1 MTRVAGR
8 ISSLFVTWTAAAMTL
23 ACNDPAPR
31 LRTAP
36 DAPHA
41 SVVSSV
47 AAAPSAPPATPA
59 PPPFQPVLVQLDEPA
74 MGTKVHFVAYT
85 TPELSAEK
93 IQATMKAAV
102 EEIRRLEGLMTS
114 WRDDSEIAAINRG
127 AGSAVPVGPETFEV
141 IDKSLWASRVSHGA
155 FDITFHTMGGL
166 WKFGDAADA
175 VPKVPDRKEIERLRK
190 LVDYRLIQL
199 DPKARTVRVPKGRK
213 IDLGGIAKGFAVDKA
228 AAVMKKG
235 GLTSFLAQA
244 GGDLYGSGKKPDGSH
259 WVTGIQDPRAPEG
272 AYFAVIELEDRA
284 FSTAGDYARAY
295 VVDGKR
301 YHHIIDPR
309 TGYPATASRSVTIW
323 APDAFVA
330 DGIDDGVFILG
341 PEKGLELVESLEG
354 VGAVIVDQHNKV
366 WISKRLEGKVKLL
379 RPPTDGL

>member
-1 MTRVAGR
+1 MRQADR
-8 ISSLFVTWTAAAMTL
+8 LRSRFHFYAFVVLAS

-31 LRTAP
+31 PRAAP
-36 DAPHA
+36 DAPHETVA
-41 SVVSSV
+41 SSV
-47 AAAPSAPPATPA
+47 APSVAASASAAPS
-59 PPPFQPVLVQLDEPA
+59 PFQPALVQVDEPA
-74 MGTKVHFVAYT
+74 MGTKVHLVAYT
-85 TPELSAEK
+85 TPEHSEDE
-93 IQATMKAAV
+93 IQQTMKAAV
-102 EEIRRLEGLMTS
+102 VEIRRLEQLMTS
-114 WRDDSEIAAINRG
+114 WRDDSEISAINRG
-127 AGSAVPVGPETFEV
+127 AGTAVPVGPETFEV

-175 VPKVPDRKEIERLRK
+175 VPKAPDAKEIERLRK
-190 LVDYRLIQL
+190 LVDYRLIKL
-199 DPKARTVRVPKGRK
+199 DAKARTVSIPKDRK

-235 GLTSFLAQA
+235 GLSDFLVQA

-259 WVTGIQDPRAPEG
+259 WVSGIQDPRAPEG
-272 AYFAVIELEDRA
+272 AYFAVIELENRA

-295 VVDGKR
+295 VIDGKR

-341 PEKGLELVESLEG
+341 PKKGLELVESLDG

-366 WISKRLEGKVKLL
+366 WVSKRLEGKVKIL
-379 RPPTDGL
+379 RQPTDGP